1 LFYGVKICI
10 IQICSPVLEE
20 PALAGHTSLAN
31 HENGEGQ
38 TEILAKIREEFGISK
53 EDIIFIGADH
63 ASVNSLAIDI
73 LNVTFEWKV
82 ELVRCMPHC
91 ASLVLAAFVEAWN
104 VVYRFKEFFK
114 CQLSS

>member
-20 PALAGHTSLAN
+20 LAD

-38 TEILAKIREEFGISK
+38 TEILEKIREEFGISK
-53 EDIIFIGADH
+53 EDIMFIGADN
-63 ASVNSLAIDI
+63 ARVNSLAVDI
-73 LNVTFEWKV
+73 LNVTFGWKV

-104 VVYRFKEFFK
+104 VVYRFKEFFR